1 MTLLRSAFVQ
11 PNMTKA
17 VLYSCLHLMVFFLI
31 PHGQVTAL
39 DFAMDGPFD
48 VSALAY
54 IVGQEQGF
62 FQEQKIPLTLH
73 QGHGSIDVFKKIAS
87 GDFPVGM
94 ADFTHFLY
102 QRHLSENYNDVVA
115 VLMIYQ
121 KPTAAIFTRKTKKF
135 RALQDLVGSR
145 IGVTRHDVRQPFWQ
159 SFLSYHF
166 ERQNGLQVMDV
177 SLARREILLAADRL
191 DAMGGDSIESYN
203 ALIER
208 GIPEEEIQMFLLAD
222 YGLPYYGKA
231 IFVHRD
237 YIENKP
243 DQLKSFLSALIQSWQ
258 FIYTQRQ
265 QAVKSY
271 VKHVPWA
278 RPGLISQKLS
288 RLLQYHIL
296 GQDIAVQGFGSVE
309 SKRLAQSL
317 QKISD
322 LIPEKIRKARRS
334 EQHIQLAPNQLFTAD
349 YLPPLSQRLFFL
361 DLPD

>member
-1 MTLLRSAFVQ
+1 MTLLRAAFVQ
-11 PNMTKA
+11 ENMTKA
-17 VLYSCLHLMVFFLI
+17 VLYSCLHLIVFFLI
-31 PHGQVTAL
+31 PNTPANAL
-39 DFAMDGPFD
+39 EFAMDGPFD

-54 IVGQEQGF
+54 IVGQEQNF
-62 FQEQKIPLTLH
+62 FQEQNVPLTLH

-102 QRHLSENYNDVVA
+102 QRHLSENYNDVIA
-115 VLMIYQ
+115 ILMVYQ
-121 KPTAAIFTRKTKKF
+121 KPTAAIFTRKSKGF
-135 RALQDLVGSR
+135 QALQDLVGSR

-191 DAMGGDSIESYN
+191 DAMGGDSIESYD

-208 GIPEEEIQMFLLAD
+208 GVPEEEIQMFLLANH
-222 YGLPYYGKA
+222 GLPYYGKA
-231 IFVHRD
+231 VFANRA
-237 YIENKP
+237 YIEKNP
-243 DQLKSFLSALIQSWQ
+243 DQVRAFLSALTKSWQ
-258 FIYTQRQ
+258 FIYHHRQ
-265 QAVKSY
+265 QAIMSY
-271 VKHVPWA
+271 VDRVPWA
-278 RPGLISQKLS
+278 RPALISQQLS

-296 GQDIAVQGFGSVE
+296 GKDIAVRGFGTIDP
-309 SKRLAQSL
+309 KRLEDSL

-334 EQHIQLAPNQLFTAD
+334 EQRIQLETNQLVTTD
-349 YLPPLSQRLFFL
+349 YLPPSSQRFFFL
-361 DLPD
+361 ELPD